1 MKQNLTLKQTQQ
13 LNLSPQLKQAIKL
26 LLCSQLDFEI
36 EIKNYLESN
45 PLLEIAEDASSLSDA
60 EATTIS
66 LEDGLSKED
75 SSVVDSDIEI
85 FDSDS
90 ADWQWSSV
98 SGHNHEDET
107 LDMMLNIAQ
116 PFSLRDSL
124 LSQVS
129 EHSLTFRDKALITL
143 LIDELDAK
151 GFLPT
156 SLDEILENLPLDL
169 MVLEEELSFAL
180 SLLQQF
186 EPAGVGARDL
196 RESLLI
202 QTKNRPQDGITLLAQ
217 FIIKDHFDLL
227 ATKQKKQL
235 IQATGLPE
243 EKIDEALSFIASLNP
258 YPTSNLPTTE
268 IHYVSPDIKV
278 VKTKDKKW
286 IAILN
291 KQNQPRIQLN
301 QLYAQAVAMTEG
313 KTELSGTLQEAQW
326 LLKSIEQ
333 RFETIYSIATEI
345 VKIQQ
350 DFFDQGEIA
359 MKPLTLKDIANKLN
373 IHESTV
379 SRACTQKYLI
389 CDRGLYELRYFFNQG
404 IQLSH
409 DTDESEEN
417 ITSNMAI
424 KAKIKNL
431 IAQEDSTKPLSDDKI
446 TQLLKE
452 ENISIARRTVTKYR
466 ESMHIPTTRERKNK

>member
-1 MKQNLTLKQTQQ
+1 MKQNLNLRQIQQ

-26 LLCSQLDFEI
+26 LQCSQLDFEA

-45 PLLEIAEDASSLSDA
+45 PLLEISEDASNLSEA
-60 EATTIS
+60 EDETIS
-66 LEDGLSKED
+66 LEDGLSKDD

-107 LDMMLNIAQ
+107 LDALLNIAQ

-129 EHSLTFRDKALITL
+129 EHSLSTRDKALLTL
-143 LIDELDAK
+143 LIDELDDK
-151 GFLPT
+151 GFLAT

-186 EPAGVGARDL
+186 EPAGIGSRNL
-196 RESLLI
+196 QESLLI
-202 QTKNRPQDGITLLAQ
+202 QARSRIQDGTTMLAQ
-217 FIIKDHFDLL
+217 FIIKEHFDLL
-227 ATKQKKQL
+227 STRQKKQL
-235 IQATGLPE
+235 AQVMRLPE
-243 EKIDEALSFIASLNP
+243 EKIDEALELISSLNP
-258 YPTSNLPTTE
+258 YPTSNLATTE

-278 VKTKDKKW
+278 VKNKDKKW

-301 QLYAQAVAMTEG
+301 QLYAQAVAMSEE
-313 KTELSGTLQEAQW
+313 KTAISSSLQEAQW

-345 VKIQQ
+345 VTVQQ
-350 DFFDQGEIA
+350 EFFDLGEIA
-359 MKPLTLKDIANKLN
+359 MKPLTLKDIASKLN

-389 CDRGLYELRYFFNQG
+389 CDRGLFELRYFFNQG
-404 IQLSH
+404 IQLND
-409 DTDESEEN
+409 DTDSEEN
-417 ITSNMAI
+417 STSNMAI
-424 KAKIKNL
+424 KARIKEL
-431 IAQEDSTKPLSDDKI
+431 IAQEDTAKPLSDEKI
-446 TQLLKE
+446 TQLLEKD
-452 ENISIARRTVTKYR
+452 NISIARRTVSKYR
-466 ESMHIPTTRERKNK
+466 ESMHIPTTRERKSK